1 MGCHFFLQCV
11 KVKSFSRV
19 QLLVTPWTAAYQ
31 APLSLGF
38 SRQEYWTGVPS
49 PSPRIEDRVT
59 MNFSCGQC
67 PRWCSGKKFAC
78 NAGDTGD
85 LGLIPGLGRAPG
97 EGKRL
102 PNQYSGLE
110 NSKDS
115 PWSHKKFDMTGEGN
129 GTPLQYSCLE
139 NPMDGGAW

>member
-1 MGCHFFLQCV
+1 MDCHFLLRCM
-11 KVKSFSRV
+11 KVQLFSRV

-38 SRQEYWTGVPS
+38 SRREYWTGVPS
-49 PSPRIEDRVT
+49 PSPRIEDRVM

-85 LGLIPGLGRAPG
+85 LGLIPGLGRSPG
-97 EGKRL
+97 GA
-102 PNQYSGLE
+102 N
-110 NSKDS
+110 
-115 PWSHKKFDMTGEGN
+115 GN
-129 GTPLQYSCLE
+129 LLQYSFLKS
-139 NPMDGGAW
+139 PLGRGVHWVAKSRTQLSSHAKHYSYS